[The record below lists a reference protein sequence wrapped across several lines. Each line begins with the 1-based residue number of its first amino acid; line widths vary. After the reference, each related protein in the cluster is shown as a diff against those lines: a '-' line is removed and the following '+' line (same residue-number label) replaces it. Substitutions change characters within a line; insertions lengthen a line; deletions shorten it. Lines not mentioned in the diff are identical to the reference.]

1 MEEGFEDAEE
11 GLEGEGLGEA
21 LEEREEDRVDVILPL
36 AVPLFQLLL
45 LLLLVVGVPPPT
57 PPEAA
62 EGLAPRGVGERAGE
76 MEAPPRGET
85 VGRLGEGE

>member
-1 MEEGFEDAEE
+1 VEEGFEDAEE

-45 LLLLVVGVPPPT
+45 VVGVPPPT
-57 PPEAA
+57 PPPAA